1 MSTVGAA
8 FPLASLLRRLRIRYT
23 FVLAFLSLFLAFK
36 TFYLGWS
43 HLPNSP
49 TSRLSTSRD
58 VSPPEMRQESHG
70 DIVRK
75 LESERTDL
83 VVQRILKAYEE
94 HPELSLSHL
103 LRAELVCSTASS
115 SPCPVFRPNIHKFEA
130 FEAIAN
136 EDKSIW
142 SKVSQSA
149 ALRNI
154 SLQMWYEK
162 RMDIAATRVLG
173 CAVVDGSE
181 IIGAYDKPKESIGTN
196 GLCRSRQQINLLLP
210 LVFHTYRGRFIN
222 RTEYL
227 LDSQSNEWYQ
237 SFGYNPLKISDSRLA
252 YEAPAFTQEDWMKM
266 CFREVARQS
275 KTYELPQPQSRA
287 WYACSSFA
295 ASIRSKDYH
304 YGMQKCFD
312 VPPFLLAADA
322 TQLAALLSTYGS
334 HREYV
339 EQCRASHQAISD
351 DPWSLRQLST
361 DVFNVLRDRW
371 DLVQSVYEL
380 AIYESNRDIQRS
392 DEYVEAL
399 QWNTCNPD
407 VQALHL
413 FIENDAVT
421 SDFHS
426 LKSGSFHDPCQKL
439 RSVFLGKRTHYKDAL
454 VEANRLAGQTVM
466 ITNADI
472 VLAQGFD
479 SMPELN
485 SFLRE
490 NNRLFALSRHER
502 PATVFTT
509 LCRMST
515 SFDPCCF
522 RDFLIVIL
530 VAMIP
535 DMMAA
540 MMHLCTKSHH

>member
-1 MSTVGAA
+1 M
-8 FPLASLLRRLRIRYT
+8 II
-23 FVLAFLSLFLAFK
+23 LAFLSLFLAFK
-36 TFYLGWS
+36 TFYVGFS
-43 HLPNSP
+43 YE
-49 TSRLSTSRD
+49 STSA
-58 VSPPEMRQESHG
+58 MRQESHG
-70 DIVRK
+70 DIVRQLERERTELVVQGDIVRK
-75 LESERTDL
+75 LERYRTEL
-83 VVQRILKAYEE
+83 VVQRILDEMKRL
-94 HPELSLSHL
+94 PELSFSHL
-103 LRAELVCSTASS
+103 LRAELVCSDASS
-115 SPCPVFRPNIHKFEA
+115 SPCPLFHPNIHKFEA
-130 FEAIAN
+130 IAD
-136 EDKSIW
+136 EIKSISMW
-142 SKVSQSA
+142 SKASQSA

-162 RMDIAATRVLG
+162 RMDIAAARVLG
-173 CAVVDGSE
+173 CAVLNGSVVSS
-181 IIGAYDKPKESIGTN
+181 AYDKPEESIGTN
-196 GLCRSRQQINLLLP
+196 GLCRSHQQINLLLP

-266 CFREVARQS
+266 CFMEVARQS

-295 ASIRSKDYH
+295 ASTRSKHYH

-312 VPPFLLAADA
+312 VPPFLLAAGA

-339 EQCRASHQAISD
+339 EQCRGSHQAISD
-351 DPWSLRQLST
+351 DPWSLRQLSR

-399 QWNTCNPD
+399 QSNTCNPD

-421 SDFHS
+421 SYFHS

-439 RSVFLGKRTHYKDAL
+439 RSVFLGKRMHYKDAL
-454 VEANRLAGQTVM
+454 IEANRLAGQTVM

-485 SFLRE
+485 SFLKE

-502 PATVFTT
+502 PAAVFAT
-509 LCRMST
+509 LCRMSA

-530 VAMIP
+530 VAMKP

-540 MMHLCTKSHH
+540 TMHLCTKSRH